1 LWWYN
6 ADAKVDGHEEAVMKW
21 QQFITGVFER
31 ISQELER
38 ILNGLTV
45 DDLNK
50 QPNNDCNSIGWLAW
64 HLTRSQDR
72 CNQALFEEEQIWIK
86 DKWYSKF
93 NRAADP
99 RDSGF
104 NHGTEDLTAF
114 KSPDSEILIGY
125 HSAVLKQSK
134 HYIVSQLTES
144 DLDRDLN
151 NPKIPRMP
159 TVSTRLVAVINDNLQ
174 HIGQMAY
181 VRGLL
186 KGKGWSDR

>member
-1 LWWYN
+1 
-6 ADAKVDGHEEAVMKW
+6 MKW
-21 QQFITGVFER
+21 QQFITNIFER

-38 ILNGLTV
+38 ILAGLTV
-45 DDLNK
+45 EDLNE
-50 QPNNDCNSIGWLAW
+50 QPNSDCNSIGWLAW

-72 CNQALFEEEQIWIK
+72 MNQALFEREQIWIK

-93 NRAADP
+93 DRSADP

-104 NHGTEDLTAF
+104 GHNPEDVVAF

-125 HSAVLKQSK
+125 HHAVLERSK
-134 HYIVSQLTES
+134 YYIGNKLTES
-144 DLDRDLN
+144 DLDRELS

-159 TVSTRLVAVINDNLQ
+159 AVSTRFVAVINDNFQ
-174 HIGQMAY
+174 HVGQMAY